1 MDCFYEYQT
10 KIGSREVDGQGH
22 CRPSA
27 LLGELQEAAVLAAEE
42 GGFGREHTI
51 REYGAFWMLA
61 RIWYR
66 LERPVSMDDA
76 LTVRTWHR
84 GGTGASMYR
93 DFDLYIDG
101 APAGEAVS
109 VWVLADV
116 KSRRLL
122 RLRDVSILEGTSGG
136 TLCKDMLL
144 PRLRLPGELAGAE
157 RRTLHYSDTD
167 INGHVNNTRYAD
179 FACDALRADLFPR
192 GSFVQQLQIGYNAEC
207 RPGETLSLL
216 TAREGER
223 HFVRGVDD
231 AGGVRFEAALTLGGQ
246 DSGDEG

>member
-167 INGHVNNTRYAD
+167 INGHVNNTHYAD
-179 FACDALRADLFPR
+179 FACDSLHLERLGR
-192 GSFVQQLQIGYNAEC
+192 GKFVRSFQIGYVGEC
-207 RPGETLSLL
+207 RAGEVLWVD
-216 TAREGER
+216 TAARGDRLFARGRGEGGDER
-223 HFVRGVDD
+223 FD
-231 AGGVRFEAALTLGGQ
+231 FTLTLDGLPGKI
-246 DSGDEG
+246 